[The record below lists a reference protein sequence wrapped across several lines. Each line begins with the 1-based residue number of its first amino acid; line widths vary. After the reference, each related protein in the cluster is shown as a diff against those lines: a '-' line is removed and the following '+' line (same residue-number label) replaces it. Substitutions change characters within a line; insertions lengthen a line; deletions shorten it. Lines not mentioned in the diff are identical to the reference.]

1 MELLLVKL
9 LYFSTDSVI
18 KNVQLII
25 HPRNEVERGT
35 NVSLL
40 CQAEVSHRLGSH
52 PNYQYKFYRY
62 NKLLNTDQTSS
73 MDQLYSIPDARVA
86 HSGKYRCDLVIE
98 KQKKESRFKDLTVK
112 GLQTPVLTVDTLKL
126 SEGDDVTA
134 VCTVE
139 GEKGSLTFFFSNGPE
154 EIYRESTDSHRVEQK
169 LALTKGAVNMLCYY
183 SINLDSTIER
193 SNDSNVIKVEI
204 KPNIK
209 VNPSTYVIEGDL
221 ITISCSVNMT
231 SQRNSE
237 LRINLIHGRT
247 VLSSNMTQTDY
258 RMSAVS
264 IKHSLVLFTQTL
276 INILCFDN
284 SLYMFPLELFSM
296 PVLIINP
303 AEVFEGEHFTIS
315 CQINSF
321 ASEKI
326 QRDDIKYSI
335 FGDKT
340 LVIKDNRYSGTAG
353 KASNGKYMCIAEA
366 KGIIKESG
374 RVLFEPKVLVSK
386 PEITVDGPVIVNKS
400 FWIRCYSENG
410 SLPIIYSLKR
420 SSITLNKTE
429 VSYLHKEA
437 RFLAKISTPSD
448 ISSYMCEAENNG
460 QVSVKNSERLHATVI
475 VPVGKPLLTVLPV
488 PGNIEEGSDVTLI
501 CGIPKGS
508 PPISFSF
515 YGGSGTAIY
524 NTTVQSNSSLY
535 NLNAVKRNHSGN
547 YYCEANNQADV
558 LIKSDIVTVEVSL
571 AMWKKGL
578 IAVFCML
585 LVALLVLFIVMR
597 YKAKRG
603 RETYSPP
610 ASQAAH
616 LSDL

>member
-1 MELLLVKL
+1 MYLVKL

-98 KQKKESRFKDLTVK
+98 KQKKESSFKDLTVK

-154 EIYRESTDSHRVEQK
+154 ELYRESTDSHRVEQK
-169 LALTKGAVNMLCYY
+169 LVLTKGVVNMLCYY

-221 ITISCSVNMT
+221 ITFSCSVNMT

-258 RMSAVS
+258 RMSAKANDSGEYECSSNLGNVYKS
-264 IKHSLVLFTQTL
+264 SAM
-276 INILCFDN
+276 NITVK
-284 SLYMFPLELFSM
+284 ELFSM

-420 SSITLNKTE
+420 NSITLNKTE

-558 LIKSDIVTVEVSL
+558 SIKSDIVTVEVSL

-578 IAVFCML
+578 IAMFCML